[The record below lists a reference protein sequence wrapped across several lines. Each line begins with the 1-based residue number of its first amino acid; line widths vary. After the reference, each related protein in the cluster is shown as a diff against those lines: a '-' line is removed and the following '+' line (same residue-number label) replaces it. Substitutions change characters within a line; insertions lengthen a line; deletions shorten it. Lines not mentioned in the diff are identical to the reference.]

1 MPLYIEWAPLN
12 VIKDIKPNNGKI
24 SNNNDELEKNTVTD
38 TVDDQEYGTIYI
50 KNLNFVTTE
59 EDLYNHLQKL
69 NIIKGI
75 RKISIPVNSKQGAG
89 NTSMGYGF
97 IEYNNSINA
106 QQALLKLNSSVLHD
120 HSLEAKKSEKRLT
133 TAKRSSH
140 DNTTSNNSKNNKL
153 VVRNVAFQATS
164 SELKTLFSSYGN
176 VKRVRIP
183 KKMGG
188 EHRGFAFID
197 FSTNQEAV
205 NAMESLKTT
214 HLYGR
219 HLVIEW
225 AKEDDDNEGL
235 SSSNISN
242 LRKRASL
249 DVKKQNNN
257 ATIQSKKRKTNDD
270 MVDPDF
276 NFNQSIDN
284 LDDVEDEDDDDN
296 GN

>member
-1 MPLYIEWAPLN
+1 VPLYIEWAPLN
-12 VIKDIKPNNGKI
+12 IIKDMKPGKVSTKI
-24 SNNNDELEKNTVTD
+24 EQVQKNTVTEI
-38 TVDDQEYGTIYI
+38 VDDQEYGTIYV

-59 EDLYNHLQKL
+59 EDLYNHLQRL

-75 RKISIPVNSKQGAG
+75 RKISIPVNSKQGTG
-89 NTSMGYGF
+89 NMSMGYGF
-97 IEYNNSINA
+97 IEYNNSA
-106 QQALLKLNSSVLHD
+106 HATQALVKLNESVLHD

-133 TAKRSSH
+133 SVKKSS
-140 DNTTSNNSKNNKL
+140 NSSISANNSKNNKL

-235 SSSNISN
+235 SSSNINN
-242 LRKRASL
+242 LRKRASI
-249 DVKKQNNN
+249 DVKKKNNN
-257 ATIQSKKRKTNDD
+257 NSTIQSKKRKTSDD

-276 NFNQSIDN
+276 NFNQSIDD
-284 LDDVEDEDDDDN
+284 LDEVDDDDDDN
-296 GN
+296 NDN

>member
-1 MPLYIEWAPLN
+1 MN
-12 VIKDIKPNNGKI
+12 VIKDIKSNEEKI
-24 SNNNDELEKNTVTD
+24 NNNNVASVKNTVTD

-75 RKISIPVNSKQGAG
+75 RKISIPVNSKQGTG
-89 NTSMGYGF
+89 NMSMGYGF

-133 TAKRSSH
+133 TANKASH
-140 DNTTSNNSKNNKL
+140 GNTTANNSKNNKL

-235 SSSNISN
+235 SSSNIIN

-257 ATIQSKKRKTNDD
+257 NATIQCKKRKTNDD

-284 LDDVEDEDDDDN
+284 LDEVEDDDDDN
-296 GN
+296 DDN